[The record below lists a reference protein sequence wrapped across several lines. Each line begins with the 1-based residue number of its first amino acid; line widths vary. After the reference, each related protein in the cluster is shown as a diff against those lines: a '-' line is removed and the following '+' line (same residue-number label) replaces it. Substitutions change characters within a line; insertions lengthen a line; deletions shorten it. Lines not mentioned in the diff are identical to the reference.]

1 MQGKI
6 IDLLRQYGRCLP
18 IDFIA
23 RALETTVQAASSALN
38 DLERRGVIQRT
49 GQGLL
54 TPSIHHREDQ
64 TRLGR

>member
-6 IDLLRQYGRCLP
+6 IDLLRQYARCLP

-23 RALETTVQAASSALN
+23 RALETTVPAASSALN

-49 GQGLL
+49 GQGCSLL
-54 TPSIHHREDQ
+54 QSITER
-64 TRLGR
+64 TRRG